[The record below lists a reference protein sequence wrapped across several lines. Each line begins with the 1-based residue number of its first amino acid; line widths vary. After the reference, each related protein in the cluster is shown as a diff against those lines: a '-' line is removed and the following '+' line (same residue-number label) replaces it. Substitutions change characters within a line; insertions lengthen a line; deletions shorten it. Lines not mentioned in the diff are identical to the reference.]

1 MPNWKKVVVS
11 GSDASLNSLNVTTS
25 VTASSAD
32 ITNDI
37 QSSLYLN
44 RQILTADQ
52 TVPATYNGMLASPIS
67 VSQSIN
73 LIIETDS
80 TLVIL

>member
-11 GSDASLNSLNVTTS
+11 GSDASLNSLTVTTS
-25 VTASSAD
+25 VTASSAN

-37 QSSLYLN
+37 QSSLFLN
-44 RQILTADQ
+44 RQVLTTNQ
-52 TVPATYNGMLASPIS
+52 TVPATFNGMLSSPIS

-73 LIIETDS
+73 LSVETNS